1 MKKPYKS
8 LANGDF
14 EKLKD
19 IKAGEYI
26 CKNTRSKY
34 FSHCVFLVTDEKT
47 ETARKIVNLATGKTV
62 YCNENE
68 EVEHIYAFLTVG
80 SKEEVENACPSF

>member
-14 EKLKD
+14 IKLKD
-19 IKAGEYI
+19 LKAGDFI
-26 CKNTRSKY
+26 CKDTKSKY
-34 FSHCVFLVTDEKT
+34 FSHCVFLVTNEKA

-68 EVEHIYAFLTVG
+68 EVEHINVILTVTSEG
-80 SKEEVENACPSF
+80 E

>member
-14 EKLKD
+14 MKLKD
-19 IKAGEYI
+19 IKAGELI
-26 CKNTRSKY
+26 CKRTGSKY
-34 FSHCVFLVTDEKT
+34 FSHCVFLVTNETT
-47 ETARKIVNLATGKTV
+47 ETARKIVNLATGKTA

-68 EVEHIYAFLTVG
+68 EVEHITAVLTVT
-80 SKEEVENACPSF
+80 SKEE